1 MCMLSKRN
9 SNSKDMKRTILIML
23 AAFTMMTGA
32 SAQKTERTKAEV
44 GGFYFG
50 DAAKLD
56 SMYNYWNNFVAQHPK
71 DEIAWRNLFDVSES
85 KVYQMLNQT
94 MHSSERPKNLR
105 TVEDYRALVREIY
118 EGDLVIDNSVE
129 KMPEVDV
136 TLHVREGTIM

>member
-23 AAFTMMTGA
+23 AALTMMTSA

-71 DEIAWRNLFDVSES
+71 DEIAWRNPCSATTSPTTSWPHLGADFELSQLSQKTILMNEKCHFFESIYYDTRHPLVS
-85 KVYQMLNQT
+85 Y
-94 MHSSERPKNLR
+94 
-105 TVEDYRALVREIY
+105 
-118 EGDLVIDNSVE
+118 
-129 KMPEVDV
+129 
-136 TLHVREGTIM
+136 